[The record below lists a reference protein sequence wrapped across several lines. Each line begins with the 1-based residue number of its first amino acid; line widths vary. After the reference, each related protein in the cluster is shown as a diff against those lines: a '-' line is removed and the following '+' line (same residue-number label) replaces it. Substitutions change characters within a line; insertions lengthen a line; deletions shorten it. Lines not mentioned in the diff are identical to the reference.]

1 MSVKNSLGDIPV
13 VVEGRQS
20 GPRPSQK
27 LHWQR
32 RAFQYG
38 VLALLVI
45 IPLTGL
51 FRIDPIQGAFV
62 VLGRQIWFSDFSIV
76 FGFWGII
83 ACLLAMLYSVM
94 GTVFC
99 GWACPQNTLSEW
111 ANNLTFK
118 LLGKRAEVSL
128 DGTPMQIS
136 QAKNKPLNWLILIAL
151 SALVSALVA
160 LIPLFYFY
168 DPLLIW
174 RFVTFQ
180 HDPGLAPS
188 LHWIYLVFLLVIL
201 VDITMIRH
209 FMCRFMCIYKV
220 WQHTFKTKQTLHIA
234 YDESRKAEC
243 EKCNY
248 CVTSCFLAIDPRKT
262 DLYDTCI
269 NCGECV
275 TACENLHVRKGGETL
290 LRFAMG
296 ERQSSGENE
305 FRTSMSDLFSRVSWS
320 FPILVLGLAM
330 FLWGLWS
337 YERYHFAVYRADT
350 LQGAQILDYRISL
363 ANKFYE
369 PTRLNVAVEG
379 LREDQY
385 TLAAKSV
392 EFETAGRINLELKI
406 SPALAKG
413 LYPILV
419 RVKSE
424 DGWEESF
431 RVQHFSAGAS

>member
-1 MSVKNSLGDIPV
+1 MSSKKSLADIPV
-13 VVEGRQS
+13 VVEQRK
-20 GPRPSQK
+20 PSQK

-32 RAFQYG
+32 RAFQLG

-51 FRIDPIQGAFV
+51 FRIDPIQGAFM

-76 FGFWGII
+76 FGFWTII

-111 ANNLTFK
+111 ANNMTFK
-118 LLGKRAEVSL
+118 LLGKRAELSL

-136 QAKNKPLNWLILIAL
+136 QAKNRPLNWLILFGL
-151 SALVSALVA
+151 SAGVAALVA

-168 DPLLIW
+168 EPILIW
-174 RFVTFQ
+174 KFVTFQ

-234 YDESRKAEC
+234 YDEGRKAEC

-248 CVTSCFLAIDPRKT
+248 CVTSCFLGIDPRKT

-275 TACENLHVRKGGETL
+275 TACENLHARKGGETL

-296 ERQSSGENE
+296 ERKEAGSTE
-305 FRTSMSDLFSRVSWS
+305 FRTSLSDLFSRVTWS
-320 FPILVLGLAM
+320 FPILLLGLAM
-330 FLWGLWS
+330 FVWGLWS
-337 YERYHFAVYRADT
+337 YERYHMAVYRADT
-350 LQGAQILDYRISL
+350 LQGAQILDYRISV

-369 PTRLNVAVEG
+369 PARLNVAVEG
-379 LREDQY
+379 LDEGQY
-385 TLAAKSV
+385 TLERNSV
-392 EFETAGRINLELKI
+392 EFETAGRINVELKI
-406 SPALAKG
+406 SPELAKG
-413 LYPILV
+413 LHPVLV